1 MHHDVAT
8 SAVLQARCPA
18 VAEAAASIGD
28 PQVRNRGTIGG
39 SVAHAD
45 PSADMP
51 AVLLAL
57 DAEIHLKG
65 PRGWRMV
72 KASDFFQDLFR
83 VDMRADEIIASVQF
97 VPVRAAAYAKLH
109 QRASHY
115 AIVGVAASLEVS
127 GGTIVSARVGVT
139 GATSHATRLSN
150 VERALAGQPLSSATI
165 DRAAQMAAAGA
176 GRGERG
182 PPRQRGVPSCDGSGV
197 RASRRCRPRW
207 LGCRRRLI
215 STIDTK
221 KRSSIIFE
229 TPPIRRWPRRAI
241 GPPVCTVPVTS
252 TMVVAPSARSVMA
265 ALPFTNPGRPL
276 PSAVRR
282 YDVCG
287 TRSDSVTMPSY
298 EPVIAASATVSRA
311 R

>member
-1 MHHDVAT
+1 VIPTTFEYARATSIDDALAKLKEAGDGAKFIAGGHSLVPLMKLRLSEPQVLIDISRIQGLNGIHERDGKITIGAATVHHDVAT
-8 SAVLQARCPA
+8 SAVLQAKCPA

-39 SVAHAD
+39 SIAHAD

-72 KASDFFQDLFR
+72 KAPDFFQDLFR

-127 GGTIVSARVGVT
+127 GGTIVAARVGVT

-150 VERALAGQPLSSATI
+150 VEQALAGQPLSSATI
-165 DRAAQMAAAGA
+165 DRAAQMAASELREVNA
-176 GRGERG
+176 
-182 PPRQRGVPSCDGSGV
+182 DLH
-197 RASRRCRPRW
+197 ASA
-207 LGCRRRLI
+207 
-215 STIDTK
+215 
-221 KRSSIIFE
+221 E
-229 TPPIRRWPRRAI
+229 YRRA
-241 GPPVCTVPVTS
+241 
-252 TMVVAPSARSVMA
+252 MVQVFARRSLEAAMA
-265 ALPFTNPGRPL
+265 R
-276 PSAVRR
+276 V
-282 YDVCG
+282 
-287 TRSDSVTMPSY
+287 
-298 EPVIAASATVSRA
+298 
-311 R
+311 

>member
-1 MHHDVAT
+1 VIPMTFEYARAASLDDALAKLKQAGEGGKFIAGGHSLVPLMKLRLSEPQVLIDISRIPGLSGIHERDGKVTIGAATVHHDVAT
-8 SAVLQARCPA
+8 SALLRAKCPA
-18 VAEAAASIGD
+18 VAEAAESIGD

-57 DAEIHLKG
+57 DAEVHLKG
-65 PRGWRMV
+65 SGGWRVV

-83 VDMRADEIIASVQF
+83 VNMRSDEIIASVQF

-150 VERALAGQPLSSATI
+150 VEQALAGQPLSSATI
-165 DRAAQMAAAGA
+165 DRAAQ
-176 GRGERG
+176 
-182 PPRQRGVPSCDGSGV
+182 
-197 RASRRCRPRW
+197 
-207 LGCRRRLI
+207 
-215 STIDTK
+215 
-221 KRSSIIFE
+221 
-229 TPPIRRWPRRAI
+229 
-241 GPPVCTVPVTS
+241 
-252 TMVVAPSARSVMA
+252 
-265 ALPFTNPGRPL
+265 
-276 PSAVRR
+276 
-282 YDVCG
+282 
-287 TRSDSVTMPSY
+287 
-298 EPVIAASATVSRA
+298 IAASDLGEVNEDLHASAEYRRA
-311 R
+311 MVQVFARRSLVAAMARV